1 MLIPTGAVRAYTPI
15 GRQRSRR
22 GITACDAGKR
32 RGELLNGKNGSNSS
46 ATPTSGGRISDDGIE
61 AARRYLRV
69 RGLTVGQVARVLRM
83 NERTVRSW
91 AERGT
96 LDFQLIGGKRY
107 LLTVHLV
114 AWARSR
120 GWVLFWEEVL

>member
-1 MLIPTGAVRAYTPI
+1 M
-15 GRQRSRR
+15 RQLVDASRPARCGPALVLARSL
-22 GITACDAGKR
+22 G
-32 RGELLNGKNGSNSS
+32 L
-46 ATPTSGGRISDDGIE
+46 TSGGRITDDGIE

-114 AWARSR
+114 EWARSR